1 MRVTRQFV
9 VTWASSLRLV
19 ASVMRSSPYRW
30 CSLLFHLL
38 TGPAKAGQ
46 PCVLSACQWSMPP
59 APSLGRVPGGLL
71 GLHCIVPQYETSD
84 ASIIFFTPARS
95 TVVIRLWLFV
105 FCCSCLAWLQILLRC
120 SFLLRSPLIHR
131 TLHML
136 YAKSEGVGCSC
147 FHPSLPVGLSFL
159 PFLDSQKDNKC
170 IAKYMSSQDLQHKI
184 SPSYKYYIYDRIGC
198 SPSCLHL
205 VEISM

>member
-1 MRVTRQFV
+1 MRVTRQFD

-19 ASVMRSSPYRW
+19 ASVMRRSPYRW

-84 ASIIFFTPARS
+84 AGIVFFTPARS
-95 TVVIRLWLFV
+95 AVVIRLWWFV

-131 TLHML
+131 TLHIL

-147 FHPSLPVGLSFL
+147 FHPSLPVGLFCHFQIVRRLINVLLSTC
-159 PFLDSQKDNKC
+159 P
-170 IAKYMSSQDLQHKI
+170 AKIYNIKFPLLTSIIFMIELVALHSV
-184 SPSYKYYIYDRIGC
+184 YIW
-198 SPSCLHL
+198 LK
-205 VEISM
+205 